1 MSNRR
6 GDRRARAAAPVPDV
20 KLQLII
26 IGDSGVG
33 KTSFM
38 DRFVDSSQ
46 TEFRQSFNPTV
57 GIDFKVK
64 NILVDDKRVKLQIWD
79 TAGQEKFNSITTAY
93 YRSARGAIIMYD
105 VTRPQTFKSI
115 EKWYQLMSDHGRGD
129 VEVALV
135 GNKCDLN
142 SDKKV
147 DSKQGENTA
156 TELGCHFYESSAK
169 DNLNIENVFMGL
181 VRNILV
187 NMPLERPPDAAGDR
201 GSTATL
207 NLESKPL
214 PAGGSCPC

>member
-1 MSNRR
+1 MSTRR
-6 GDRRARAAAPVPDV
+6 ERRKPTGAAQGPPDV

-38 DRFVDSSQ
+38 DRFIEGSDK
-46 TEFRQSFNPTV
+46 EFKSSFNPTV

-64 NILVDDKRVKLQIWD
+64 NVIIESKRIKLQIWD

-105 VTRPQTFKSI
+105 VTRPSTFKSI
-115 EKWYQLMSDHGRGD
+115 DKWFDLMQEHGRGD
-129 VEVALV
+129 VEVAIV
-135 GNKCDLN
+135 GNKCDLR

-147 DSKQGENTA
+147 DSKSGENKS

-169 DNLNIENVFMGL
+169 DNLNIENVVMGV
-181 VRNILV
+181 VRKILA
-187 NMPLERPPDAAGDR
+187 NMPLETPQSNELANLSAGPVAR
-201 GSTATL
+201 
-207 NLESKPL
+207 NES
-214 PAGGSCPC
+214 ACSC

>member
-1 MSNRR
+1 MGTRRNRR
-6 GDRRARAAAPVPDV
+6 NINGPVPDV

-38 DRFVDSSQ
+38 DRFIEGGNGAD
-46 TEFRQSFNPTV
+46 FKNSFNPTV

-64 NILVDDKRVKLQIWD
+64 NVEINKKRIKLQIWD

-105 VTRPQTFKSI
+105 VTRPTSFKSI
-115 EKWYQLMSDHGRGD
+115 DKWFTLMQEHGRGD

-135 GNKCDLN
+135 GNKCDLR

-147 DSKQGENTA
+147 DSKSGENLA

-169 DNLNIENVFMGL
+169 DNLNIENVIMG
-181 VRNILV
+181 VVHKILA
-187 NMPLERPPDAAGDR
+187 NMPLEAPPTDPNGGGDHV
-201 GSTATL
+201 TDL
-207 NLESKPL
+207 NS
-214 PAGGSCPC
+214 GTNQNQSGCSC